1 VNQNISPSVKIGIGH
16 RKGFNV
22 DIVRNNQAQSAVT
35 RVISF
40 TSGKGGVG
48 KTHTVVNTAIS
59 LAAQGHSVLVLDADM
74 GLANVDV
81 LLGIQP
87 KGTLHEV
94 LKGKCSL
101 DDILIDAPGGISII
115 PAASGIE
122 EIQNL
127 GSGEKL
133 LLMSE
138 IERVAHRY
146 DFLLI
151 DTPAGIGSDVM
162 YFNNA
167 AAQIVC
173 VITGEPTS
181 LTDSYA
187 LIKVLSSEYAERE
200 FSIVVNDVASEAEAK
215 IAFNS
220 LTKAVGKFL
229 QVETRFVGWI
239 PSDNQVRQCIME
251 RRPLA
256 LAFPSSPA
264 ARAIL
269 ETSKSLVYSA
279 RRNRVKGGMQ
289 FFFRQLLELSYG
301 EEAAR

>member
-1 VNQNISPSVKIGIGH
+1 VYYVNTVERTSS
-16 RKGFNV
+16 
-22 DIVRNNQAQSAVT
+22 NQGVT

-59 LAAQGHSVLVLDADM
+59 LAAQGFSVLVLDADL

-81 LLGIQP
+81 LLGVQP
-87 KGTLHEV
+87 RGTLHEV

-101 DDILIDAPGGISII
+101 DDILLQAPGGITII

-122 EIQNL
+122 EIQSL
-127 GSGEKL
+127 QSHEKML
-133 LLMSE
+133 LLAE
-138 IERVAHRY
+138 VERIANKF

-162 YFNNA
+162 YFNSA
-167 AAQIVC
+167 AAEIVC

-187 LIKVLSSEYAERE
+187 LIKVLSSTYGEKV
-200 FSIVVNDVASEAEAK
+200 FSVVVNDVSTEADAK
-215 IAFNS
+215 VAFNTLS
-220 LTKAVGKFL
+220 NAVTKFL
-229 QVETRFVGWI
+229 QVETRYIGWI
-239 PSDNQVRQCIME
+239 PSDETVRQCIMD

-256 LAFPSSPA
+256 AEFPSTKA
-264 ARAIL
+264 ARGISDMAAR
-269 ETSKSLVYSA
+269 LVDNA
-279 RRNRVKGGMQ
+279 RKNRVKGGMQ
-289 FFFRQLLELSYG
+289 FFFRQLLELSTYG
-301 EEAAR
+301 KEATC

>member
-1 VNQNISPSVKIGIGH
+1 MDNVAN
-16 RKGFNV
+16 RKSQHG
-22 DIVRNNQAQSAVT
+22 VT
-35 RVISF
+35 RVVSF

-59 LAAQGHSVLVLDADM
+59 LAAQGHSVLILDADL

-81 LLGIQP
+81 LLGVQP
-87 KGTLHEV
+87 KATLHEV

-101 DDILIDAPGGISII
+101 DDILIEAPGGITII
-115 PAASGIE
+115 PAASGVE
-122 EIQNL
+122 EFQSL

-138 IERVAHRY
+138 VERIAHRY

-162 YFNNA
+162 YFNTA
-167 AAQIVC
+167 AAEIVC

-187 LIKVLSSEYAERE
+187 LIKVLSAEYGERA
-200 FSIVVNDVASEAEAK
+200 FSIVVNNVSSESEARV
-215 IAFNS
+215 AFNT

-229 QVETRFVGWI
+229 QVETRFMGWI
-239 PSDNQVRQCIME
+239 PSDEQVRQCIMD
-251 RRPLA
+251 RRPVS
-256 LAFPSSPA
+256 LAFPSSRA
-264 ARAIL
+264 ARGL
-269 ETSKSLVYSA
+269 VEVSNSLATSA
-279 RRNRVKGGMQ
+279 RENRVKGGMQ

>member
-1 VNQNISPSVKIGIGH
+1 MYGVYYVNTVERTSS
-16 RKGFNV
+16 
-22 DIVRNNQAQSAVT
+22 NQGVT

-59 LAAQGHSVLVLDADM
+59 LAAQGFSVLVLDADL

-81 LLGIQP
+81 LLGVQP
-87 KGTLHEV
+87 RGTLHEV

-101 DDILIDAPGGISII
+101 DDILLQAPGGITII

-122 EIQNL
+122 EIQSL
-127 GSGEKL
+127 QSHEKML
-133 LLMSE
+133 LLAE
-138 IERVAHRY
+138 VERIANKF

-162 YFNNA
+162 YFNSA
-167 AAQIVC
+167 AAEIVC

-187 LIKVLSSEYAERE
+187 LIKVLSSTYGEKV
-200 FSIVVNDVASEAEAK
+200 FSVVVNDVSTEADAK
-215 IAFNS
+215 VAFNTLS
-220 LTKAVGKFL
+220 NAVTKFL
-229 QVETRFVGWI
+229 QVETRYIGWI
-239 PSDNQVRQCIME
+239 PSDETVRQCIMD

-256 LAFPSSPA
+256 AEFPSTKA
-264 ARAIL
+264 ARGISDMAAR
-269 ETSKSLVYSA
+269 LVDNA
-279 RRNRVKGGMQ
+279 RKNRVKGGMQ
-289 FFFRQLLELSYG
+289 FFFRQLLELSTYG
-301 EEAAR
+301 KEATC